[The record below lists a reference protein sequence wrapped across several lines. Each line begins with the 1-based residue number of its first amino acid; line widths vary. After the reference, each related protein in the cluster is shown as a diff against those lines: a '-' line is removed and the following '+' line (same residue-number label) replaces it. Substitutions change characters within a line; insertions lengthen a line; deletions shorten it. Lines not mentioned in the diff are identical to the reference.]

1 MGWVWWFFAL
11 IFLFQPKGRKS
22 KATEHR
28 SVSPCLIIK
37 HILTKSYLMINR
49 WLLIKGGFML
59 NIIKIL
65 KSENKNVMMI
75 FLHIFLIILFSVIIV
90 LSVFGTDVLML
101 VELVSATYVGVSLV
115 TLPIFTAYVSS

>member
-1 MGWVWWFFAL
+1 
-11 IFLFQPKGRKS
+11 
-22 KATEHR
+22 
-28 SVSPCLIIK
+28 
-37 HILTKSYLMINR
+37 
-49 WLLIKGGFML
+49 ML

-75 FLHIFLIILFSVIIV
+75 FLHVFLIILFSVIIF

-115 TLPIFTAYVSS
+115 TLPIFTAYVLS

>member
-1 MGWVWWFFAL
+1 
-11 IFLFQPKGRKS
+11 
-22 KATEHR
+22 
-28 SVSPCLIIK
+28 
-37 HILTKSYLMINR
+37 MINR

-75 FLHIFLIILFSVIIV
+75 VLHVFLIILFSVIIF

-115 TLPIFTAYVSS
+115 TLPIFTAYVLS

>member
-1 MGWVWWFFAL
+1 MGWVWCFFAL
-11 IFLFQPKGRKS
+11 IFLFQPKGGKS

-59 NIIKIL
+59 NIIKTL

-75 FLHIFLIILFSVIIV
+75 FLHVFLIILFSVIIV

-115 TLPIFTAYVSS
+115 TLPIFTTYVFS

>member
-1 MGWVWWFFAL
+1 
-11 IFLFQPKGRKS
+11 
-22 KATEHR
+22 
-28 SVSPCLIIK
+28 
-37 HILTKSYLMINR
+37 
-49 WLLIKGGFML
+49 ML

-75 FLHIFLIILFSVIIV
+75 VLHVFLIILFSVIIF

-115 TLPIFTAYVSS
+115 TLPIFTAYVLS